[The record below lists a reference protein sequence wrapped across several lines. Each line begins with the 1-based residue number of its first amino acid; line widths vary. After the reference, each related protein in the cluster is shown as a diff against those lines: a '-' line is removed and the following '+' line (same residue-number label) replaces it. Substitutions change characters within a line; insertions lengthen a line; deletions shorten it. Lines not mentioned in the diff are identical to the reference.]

1 AEKIKDLD
9 SNLSLSIAQAQAAVK
24 DGSWTPQTSEVFW
37 NAFSKLCDLIQ
48 PVKMDSIAAAKR
60 NIAPSKRKFWKTEK
74 NISVAERS
82 SRRYLKALFALILII
97 MPLQLYVWT
106 CTNLAKKIDDLTSAN
121 QAIIAKNSASF
132 RKLAAA
138 TATSSLEQPHNWTTE
153 EGAELAQLDSGLEEI
168 QSNSDRA
175 EAEARLLRD
184 LSTLFLSRY
193 APGLPAQTVN
203 ENDWYRRYIGLLSR
217 NSQRQIDILKI
228 EEQANLIVGTIASFI
243 LPVLF

>member
-1 AEKIKDLD
+1 MEILENGKEYIGRRTIFTEIFKSLICINPHYNATSTLCLD
-9 SNLSLSIAQAQAAVK
+9 MHE
-24 DGSWTPQTSEVFW
+24 P
-37 NAFSKLCDLIQ
+37 
-48 PVKMDSIAAAKR
+48 
-60 NIAPSKRKFWKTEK
+60 RKK
-74 NISVAERS
+74 NR
-82 SRRYLKALFALILII
+82 
-97 MPLQLYVWT
+97 
-106 CTNLAKKIDDLTSAN
+106 DLTSAN
-121 QAIIAKNSASF
+121 QAIIAKNSESF

-228 EEQANLIVGTIASFI
+228 EEQAN
-243 LPVLF
+243 